1 MGIGALPGGETLAG
15 SMKSVALTGERL
27 GKFRGMKLEC
37 RVRYFCELGH
47 VEKDRKFGVEVA
59 TRSRECAK
67 FWGLCWGLL
76 GKLHSGLKK
85 KLKFSYLISNNVI
98 CSKSFKIFSVFFFVF
113 RIVIRS

>member
-1 MGIGALPGGETLAG
+1 
-15 SMKSVALTGERL
+15 MKSVALTGERL

-37 RVRYFCELGH
+37 RVRYFCELGD
-47 VEKDRKFGVEVA
+47 VEKDQKFGVEVA

-85 KLKFSYLISNNVI
+85 SSKYIKMLKIILLFSRNFLLLIP
-98 CSKSFKIFSVFFFVF
+98 VFDFNHCV
-113 RIVIRS
+113 SCMENTKKYEEDC